1 MAQTMDGW
9 EPASPA
15 RGALR
20 PLARAAERED
30 GRPDRPGERRKR
42 RPLGP
47 RFPAFLVGGFLFFT
61 VSLIVFSNYTGVGTL
76 KVGMGQPME
85 MRDLAFSRDDAG
97 GTIVR
102 DASNGRLLDVIAEGT
117 PSFVPGAIRGLAYD
131 RRARRADQSMAYRL
145 IHWDS
150 GQLTLTDLATGQ
162 KVLLNAFGRDNMLAF
177 GRYLP
182 APPDR
187 RETAEVTR

>member
-9 EPASPA
+9 N
-15 RGALR
+15 G
-20 PLARAAERED
+20 PLARAAERE
-30 GRPDRPGERRKR
+30 GRPDRPSERQPR
-42 RPLGP
+42 RLGP
-47 RFPAFLVGGFLFFT
+47 RFPAYLVGTFLAFT
-61 VSLIVFSNYTGVGTL
+61 LTLIVFSNYTGVGTL

-85 MRDLAFSRDDAG
+85 MRDLAFSRDGDG
-97 GTIVR
+97 GTVVR
-102 DASNGRLLDVIAEGT
+102 DAGNGQLLDVIAEGT

-131 RRARRADQSMAYRL
+131 RRARRADPAAAYRL

-187 RETAEVTR
+187 RQTAEVTQ

>member
-9 EPASPA
+9 AE
-15 RGALR
+15 
-20 PLARAAERED
+20 PLARDATRED
-30 GRPDRPGERRKR
+30 GRPGRPGEARRR
-42 RPLGP
+42 RPFGP
-47 RFPAFLVGGFLFFT
+47 RFPAYLVGAFLAFT
-61 VSLIVFSNYTGVGTL
+61 LTLIVVSNYTGVGTL

-85 MRDLAFSRDDAG
+85 MRDLAFTRDVEG
-97 GTIVR
+97 SLVVR
-102 DASNGRLLDVIAEGT
+102 DAANGRMLDVIREGT

-131 RRARRADQSMAYRL
+131 RRARRADQAAAYRL

-187 RETAEVTR
+187 QQTAGVVQ

>member
-9 EPASPA
+9 DA
-15 RGALR
+15 G
-20 PLARAAERED
+20 PLARAATHED
-30 GRPDRPGERRKR
+30 GRPDRPAEKREPRK
-42 RPLGP
+42 LGP
-47 RFPAFLVGGFLFFT
+47 RFPAYIVGAFLVFT
-61 VSLIVFSNYTGVGTL
+61 LALIVVSNYTGVGTL

-85 MRDLAFSRDDAG
+85 MRDLAVTRDGDG
-97 GTIVR
+97 GLVVR
-102 DASNGRLLDVIAEGT
+102 DAANGRLLDVIAEGT

-131 RRARRADQSMAYRL
+131 RRARRADQSAAYRL

-182 APPDR
+182 TPPDR
-187 RETAEVTR
+187 AQTAGVVQ